1 MFCGTPCQ
9 CAACAAVT
17 GNPENLLLVALICE
31 GAPTAGVW
39 QRYRDAKAAQYGE
52 KIRNVN
58 FRSKTPVGWTMPYFV
73 LTTKSGKQ
81 HREMSY
87 RQNPYVLAM
96 LQGLTYRQSCY
107 HCEFKGDN
115 GSADIVVG
123 DLWKAGERLIQ
134 QSENQGISALIV
146 NTQKGKDWVDKAA
159 SAWFME
165 EYPLERVCANNSMLV
180 RAGKENAHRAQFFS
194 QLDATPIETNLNQYI
209 VHENGIELRVT
220 QALVAVGLYK
230 PLRNAVRKLR
240 RR

>member
-1 MFCGTPCQ
+1 MNPIACVILPTPR
-9 CAACAAVT
+9 
-17 GNPENLLLVALICE
+17 EE
-31 GAPTAGVW
+31 G
-39 QRYRDAKAAQYGE
+39 
-52 KIRNVN
+52 
-58 FRSKTPVGWTMPYFV
+58 
-73 LTTKSGKQ
+73 
-81 HREMSY
+81 
-87 RQNPYVLAM
+87 
-96 LQGLTYRQSCY
+96 
-107 HCEFKGDN
+107 
-115 GSADIVVG
+115 ADIVVG

-209 VHENGIELRVT
+209 VHENGIKLRVT

>member
-1 MFCGTPCQ
+1 M
-9 CAACAAVT
+9 T

-39 QRYRDAKAAQYGE
+39 QRYRDAKAARYGE

-73 LTTKSGKQ
+73 LTTESGKRHQ
-81 HREMSY
+81 EMSY

-146 NTQKGKDWVDKAA
+146 NTQKGKDWV
-159 SAWFME
+159 SARIKWS
-165 EYPLERVCANNSMLV
+165 RCS
-180 RAGKENAHRAQFFS
+180 S
-194 QLDATPIETNLNQYI
+194 QLYLS
-209 VHENGIELRVT
+209 
-220 QALVAVGLYK
+220 
-230 PLRNAVRKLR
+230 
-240 RR
+240 

>member
-1 MFCGTPCQ
+1 M
-9 CAACAAVT
+9 T

-73 LTTKSGKQ
+73 LTTKSGKRHQ
-81 HREMSY
+81 EMSY

-180 RAGKENAHRAQFFS
+180 RAGKENAHRAQFFA
-194 QLDATPIETNLNQYI
+194 QLDATPIESNLNQYI
-209 VHENGIELRVT
+209 VHENGIKLRVT